1 MSHSASPAQTGF
13 PIVVPMSVSGTNIHP
28 APGDHLCHL
37 SLPHPERS
45 ITTSHSLLS
54 CLSLKPVLHHPPGP
68 RFSTGDSFSPQR
80 TFGMM
85 WWGCYWSLVCRDQGW
100 GKHPTMY
107 RVALIMAAHIQPRVP
122 MMLRLR
128 NTSLDHVTIISC
140 LDKLKGLPTRL
151 PGTLLLLQSSSH
163 PEAKVF
169 LTYHLL
175 LYFLADPGSSPGP
188 RRPGVIW
195 PYLSS
200 HPSSPS
206 APSQR
211 SDLTSFLQCF
221 EGAKCLPLSEP

>member
-1 MSHSASPAQTGF
+1 MQEGQVTSFHICWSRWSTSSVFEVANIGQVRQESLPEISLLFHSRTQVCPTLQAQPKLDSRF
-13 PIVVPMSVSGTNIHP
+13 VPMSVSGTNIHP

-85 WWGCYWSLVCRDQGW
+85 VGLLLEPGVQGPGW

-128 NTSLDHVTIISC
+128 NTSLDHVTIISAWTSSRVSQ
-140 LDKLKGLPTRL
+140 LGF
-151 PGTLLLLQSSSH
+151 PGTL
-163 PEAKVF
+163 
-169 LTYHLL
+169 
-175 LYFLADPGSSPGP
+175 
-188 RRPGVIW
+188 
-195 PYLSS
+195 
-200 HPSSPS
+200 
-206 APSQR
+206 AP
-211 SDLTSFLQCF
+211 TV
-221 EGAKCLPLSEP
+221 